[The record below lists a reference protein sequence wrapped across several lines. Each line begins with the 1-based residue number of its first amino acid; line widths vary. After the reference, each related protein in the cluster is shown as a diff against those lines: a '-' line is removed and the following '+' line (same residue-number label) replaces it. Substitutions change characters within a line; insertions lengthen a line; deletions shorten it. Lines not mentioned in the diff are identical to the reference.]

1 MLGRWNPW
9 IPGISSH
16 FENPVMLHREPI
28 APGRIFETSGMTGL
42 CLMVR
47 IFDRLSDKGQDAL
60 IAQVSCQAARAEWEE
75 GSGRPNR
82 SRGIHVRGGT
92 MRKGFSANIWLR
104 HIAVAVVYAIG
115 VSLFR
120 QLSISHWLILS
131 GLHLSVLLLTKYRY
145 WPALVLGE
153 SVSLAYLSYTC
164 ADQLGLAW
172 ALTNLVPSI
181 VFIAPIVY
189 WVRERGRIFVNPR
202 TVDMGVLLLCA
213 LVVAGVVTLDN
224 LGTLLITRLP
234 AGYPQIHYGELAA
247 RWMLGNYLG
256 ILTITP
262 LVLLAQQEIVHGR
275 WRDLGRKFVRSRL
288 LLESAC
294 IMVPVL
300 SFLVWIGLYA
310 APDAQTRQIAQI
322 AMFVPVVWLAL
333 RHGWHGAALGGTAA
347 SLAIIALMPHRY
359 DHNTLQAE
367 VVIAFVIST
376 MLLMG
381 ERIALLDRRAQTE
394 HTGRGLAL
402 ALAQR
407 NVQTGET
414 QLRMT
419 SQALEQIRET
429 VQSGCMMLMNRL
441 RALYPAL
448 DERSCQSLALVAQD
462 QIYRL
467 ADSLYPVSWQ
477 ERGLPAAL
485 REGPVPR
492 TLDEAG
498 IRYWC
503 DLHRPLIRLSTTLQ
517 LAVYRVVCE
526 AVVGACSGKNVTEV
540 DIRLR
545 CGEHAGRR
553 WVVIR
558 ISFRVDPVR
567 LARVRWDELLP
578 RITRVGSGR
587 GFRSIEDRAATF
599 EGRARERT
607 LPDGRRISVL
617 LLDPEAPGS
626 VECRRAS

>member
-1 MLGRWNPW
+1 
-9 IPGISSH
+9 
-16 FENPVMLHREPI
+16 
-28 APGRIFETSGMTGL
+28 
-42 CLMVR
+42 
-47 IFDRLSDKGQDAL
+47 
-60 IAQVSCQAARAEWEE
+60 
-75 GSGRPNR
+75 
-82 SRGIHVRGGT
+82 

-120 QLSISHWLILS
+120 QASISHWFILC
-131 GLHLSVLLLTKYRY
+131 GLRLSVLLLTRYRY

-153 SVSLAYLSYTC
+153 SAFLAHMSYTC

-172 ALTNLVPSI
+172 ALTNLVPPL

-202 TVDMGVLLLCA
+202 SVDMGVLLLCA
-213 LVVAGVVTLDN
+213 LVVAGVVTLEN
-224 LGTLLITRLP
+224 LGTLLTTRLP
-234 AGYPQIHYGELAA
+234 PGYPQIHYGELAA
-247 RWMLGNYLG
+247 KWVLGNYLG
-256 ILTITP
+256 ALTITP
-262 LVLLAQQEIVHGR
+262 LVLFVQQEIAQGG
-275 WRDLGRKFVRSRL
+275 WRDLGHRLARSRL
-288 LLESAC
+288 LREAAC
-294 IMVPVL
+294 ILVPVL
-300 SFLVWIGLYA
+300 GFLAWIGLYA

-322 AMFVPVVWLAL
+322 LMFLPVVWLAL

-347 SLAIIALMPHRY
+347 SMGIIALMPHIY

-381 ERIALLDRRAQTE
+381 GRIALLDRRAQTE
-394 HTGRGLAL
+394 HMGRGVAL

-407 NVQTGET
+407 NVQMGET

-429 VQSGCMMLMNRL
+429 VQSGCMMLMNR
-441 RALYPAL
+441 RKALHPAL
-448 DERSCQSLALVAQD
+448 DDRSCQSLAGAAQD
-462 QIYRL
+462 QLYRL
-467 ADSLYPVSWQ
+467 ADSLYPFSWQ
-477 ERGLPAAL
+477 EKGLLAAL

-492 TLDEAG
+492 ALDEAG

-503 DLHRPLIRLSTTLQ
+503 DLHQPLSRLSATLH

-526 AVVGACSGKNVTEV
+526 AVADACAGKNVTEI

-545 CGEHAGRR
+545 CGEHTSRR
-553 WVVIR
+553 WVVVR
-558 ISFRVDPVR
+558 ISIRADPVR
-567 LARVRWDELLP
+567 LAGVRWDELLP

-587 GFRSIEDRAATF
+587 GFRSIEDRATTF

-607 LPDGRRISVL
+607 LPDGRRVSVL
-617 LLDPEAPGS
+617 LLDPQTPGG
-626 VECRRAS
+626 VERCRAS